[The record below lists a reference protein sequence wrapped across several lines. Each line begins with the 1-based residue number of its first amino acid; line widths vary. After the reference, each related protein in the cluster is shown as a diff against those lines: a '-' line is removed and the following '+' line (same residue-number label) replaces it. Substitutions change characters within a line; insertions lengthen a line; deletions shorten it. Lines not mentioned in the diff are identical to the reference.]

1 MCRIATLLFLTVAL
15 AGCAEAPRTFSFD
28 QEKFRAGLEDADFME
43 KLSCGVMS
51 MLFYAEAQEAL
62 KSGQKPNMEE
72 NDSWTPATI
81 NLQANTIEWVEMG
94 QSSEIVDGLTSLV
107 GADGSTMQLA
117 VNVQENT
124 LSFEIENEGV
134 ICIFPFVSGN

>member
-1 MCRIATLLFLTVAL
+1 MDFQQGLITTVHDYSLGNLDRL
-15 AGCAEAPRTFSFD
+15 AFRKELSQKRTSI
-28 QEKFRAGLEDADFME
+28 LIPC
-43 KLSCGVMS
+43 L
-51 MLFYAEAQEAL
+51 
-62 KSGQKPNMEE
+62 MEE
-72 NDSWTPATI
+72 FSRPALGLI
-81 NLQANTIEWVEMG
+81 RESLAEL
-94 QSSEIVDGLTSLV
+94 DGLTSLV